1 MCKPRIDCEVS
12 IAYCYSSSGDD
23 VDCLGRML
31 RCDWLVF
38 SSFDW
43 CISILDVSVYCS
55 LSGPLSQ
62 GSLVFVS
69 WSWVSMLPEFLF
81 HYPCWCS
88 QGKILSESR
97 LWPCICTNEIRI
109 HKLYFLPKGA
119 VSGDFCLFLS
129 GEVWVRASW
138 MSRLCSLI
146 RSCTDLPVSPIWT
159 ERHSQGIL
167 ETRSSCKACFR
178 SY

>member
-1 MCKPRIDCEVS
+1 MCKPRIDWDVS

-38 SSFDW
+38 SSCDW
-43 CISILDVSVYCS
+43 CISMLAVSVCCS

-119 VSGDFCLFLS
+119 VSADFCLFLS
-129 GEVWVRASW
+129 GGGLGTGKLDV
-138 MSRLCSLI
+138 SLMFFD
-146 RSCTDLPVSPIWT
+146 SVL
-159 ERHSQGIL
+159 H
-167 ETRSSCKACFR
+167 RSSGLADLDWTAFTGNPGNQELL
-178 SY
+178 